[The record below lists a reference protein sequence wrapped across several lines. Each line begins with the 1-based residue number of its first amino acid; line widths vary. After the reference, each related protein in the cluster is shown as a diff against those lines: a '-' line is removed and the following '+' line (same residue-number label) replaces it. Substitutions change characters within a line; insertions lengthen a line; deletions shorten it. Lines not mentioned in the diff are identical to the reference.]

1 MWGAL
6 VTIYVSV
13 QPKYKKKKSFLS
25 MCYKQSINI
34 DTLMLSEITGWGNN
48 DTHNFSKANNPKKD
62 PFLRSWILLL
72 LKILQRKK
80 KVWTQSNRYWL
91 TQKTA

>member
-13 QPKYKKKKSFLS
+13 QPKHKKKKKSFLS

-34 DTLMLSEITGWGNN
+34 DTLMLS
-48 DTHNFSKANNPKKD
+48 
-62 PFLRSWILLL
+62 
-72 LKILQRKK
+72 
-80 KVWTQSNRYWL
+80 
-91 TQKTA
+91 

>member
-13 QPKYKKKKSFLS
+13 QPKHKKKKSFLS

-34 DTLMLSEITGWGNN
+34 DTLMLS
-48 DTHNFSKANNPKKD
+48 
-62 PFLRSWILLL
+62 
-72 LKILQRKK
+72 
-80 KVWTQSNRYWL
+80 
-91 TQKTA
+91 

>member
-34 DTLMLSEITGWGNN
+34 DTLMLS
-48 DTHNFSKANNPKKD
+48 
-62 PFLRSWILLL
+62 
-72 LKILQRKK
+72 
-80 KVWTQSNRYWL
+80 
-91 TQKTA
+91 